1 MQTVTLF
8 SLFILGLSYGAT
20 ACMFSCMPFLT
31 PILINN
37 SNNVRE
43 SLSIMLPFSLGRIF
57 SYTIIAMLSLS
68 GAAFIKAILGDT
80 TDFQI
85 VLGGFTTFMGLSML
99 YSTLNKRNKSCS
111 SNNSTLLG
119 KLSTSRA
126 GLFGIGILISIS
138 PCSAIMTLVAM
149 SANGSS
155 FFNAASMGISFGLGA
170 VLVPFLFYGF
180 FLSTLMRGLLIE
192 FKSYAKAIEIGASLL
207 LITVGIL
214 VLNSKITF

>member
-1 MQTVTLF
+1 MHTVTLF

-20 ACMFSCMPFLT
+20 ACMFSCMPFLS

-43 SLSIMLPFSLGRIF
+43 SLSVMLPFSLGRIF

-68 GAAFIKAILGDT
+68 GAAFVKAILGDT
-80 TDFQI
+80 KDFQI
-85 VLGGFTTFMGLSML
+85 VLGGFTMLMGLFML
-99 YSTLNKRNKSCS
+99 YSSLNKHNKSCS
-111 SNNSTLLG
+111 SNNATLLS
-119 KLSTSRA
+119 KLSTSKA

-138 PCSAIMTLVAM
+138 PCSAIMTLVAF
-149 SANGSS
+149 SANSVS
-155 FFNAASMGISFGLGA
+155 FSNAASMGISFGLGA

-180 FLSTLMRGLLIE
+180 FLSTLIRGLLIE
-192 FKSYAKAIEIGASLL
+192 FKSYAKAIEITASLL
-207 LITVGIL
+207 LVTVGIL